1 MIPPIIPYGG
11 FSPVRLEGW
20 PIRWGLP
27 EALVGRTVFDAL
39 GPDGIFINVARGWLV
54 DEQALIDASGENVVA
69 NLVSWFEGTGP
80 VTPVTR

>member
-1 MIPPIIPYGG
+1 MAD
-11 FSPVRLEGW
+11 LESLAGESDILFLCAAGK
-20 PIRWGLP
+20 PKGIGAP
-27 EALVGRTVFDAL
+27 LVGRTVFDAL